1 LSSPELEKS
10 RFNTQDNPEMTK
22 KLEQLKPVIER
33 LYVKEG
39 KPLNE
44 VRDLIKAKFGLEV
57 W

>member
-1 LSSPELEKS
+1 
-10 RFNTQDNPEMTK
+10 MTK

-44 VRDLIKAKFGLEV
+44 VRSLIKANFGFEV